1 MKKIFY
7 YAPIVLTVILTG
19 CASNRQQIAE
29 NASGDG
35 MLAKAAVPIP
45 SVGSIGLSLFVGRFS
60 TSSAINPTST
70 NTLHAA
76 SISFT
81 GYGRGKQSV
90 IGSITNGAGIGDA
103 SVDVSSTSL
112 GETSVTNTNIS
123 SIGHN

>member
-45 SVGSIGLSLFVGRFS
+45 SRVYWIEPFCWEIF
-60 TSSAINPTST
+60 N
-70 NTLHAA
+70 
-76 SISFT
+76 
-81 GYGRGKQSV
+81 Q
-90 IGSITNGAGIGDA
+90 
-103 SVDVSSTSL
+103 
-112 GETSVTNTNIS
+112 
-123 SIGHN
+123 